1 MALSN
6 VADQWGGAGRVKGLR
21 LLTMDRG
28 PEGFGFHMYTN
39 RDREGQYI
47 KSVAHNSPADLAGML
62 PNDHVVGVD
71 GAIVIGETH
80 HQVSERARGIAGNT
94 AGGGI
99 YIQHRGKYCRRGVY
113 LLRAVLVVPPM
124 TRFDVTCRSIAV
136 DRIV

>member
-6 VADQWGGAGRVKGLR
+6 VAEQWGGAGRVKGLR

-39 RDREGQYI
+39 KEREGQYI
-47 KSVAHNSPADLAGML
+47 KSVARNSPADLAGML

-80 HQVSERARGIAGNT
+80 HQVSRRARDTAVDT
-94 AGGGI
+94 AGRV
-99 YIQHRGKYCRRGVY
+99 YIISEGHCSRYCRRGCVY
-113 LLRAVLVVPPM
+113 MLCVLSVLVPAM
-124 TRFDVTCRSIAV
+124 TRYDVSLLH
-136 DRIV
+136 